1 MNKIKC
7 IMSLLVT
14 LLFPT
19 VIYGNVTFKSPI
31 GGEINFSEEKKG
43 DNYEPN
49 SWGRITFT
57 INDHLSDLSRNDR
70 YYIEDGT
77 SKLSPSGAYLI
88 LNSVSGDY
96 VEQDNGTKKF
106 SERAYCSVIDL
117 RSGCI
122 VSDWDGEACSYNW
135 KKNEDILSNSEA
147 PDADVFDFL
156 SMKPNIRS
164 MKNALL
170 SKNENEVKNI
180 LRCNPLT
187 RDNLN
192 SYQEFLKSEDPK
204 SLISKGIIIFLNSI
218 PNEIIINTQA
228 ALFSWPEEN
237 YKTKAYLIAGD
248 KVKVISESE
257 DHKWLH
263 IGYISNKRRPL
274 IAWIKSDILVD

>member
-7 IMSLLVT
+7 FISLLVT

-49 SWGRITFT
+49 SWDRITFT

-77 SKLSPSGAYLI
+77 SKLSPSGVYLI

-106 SERAYCSVIDL
+106 SERTYCSVIDL

-122 VSDWDGEACSYNW
+122 ISDWDGEACSYNW
-135 KKNEDILSNSEA
+135 KKKEDILSNSEA

-204 SLISKGIIIFLNSI
+204 SLISKKIIIFLNSI

-228 ALFSWPEEN
+228 TLFSRPEEN

-248 KVKVISESE
+248 KVNVISESE